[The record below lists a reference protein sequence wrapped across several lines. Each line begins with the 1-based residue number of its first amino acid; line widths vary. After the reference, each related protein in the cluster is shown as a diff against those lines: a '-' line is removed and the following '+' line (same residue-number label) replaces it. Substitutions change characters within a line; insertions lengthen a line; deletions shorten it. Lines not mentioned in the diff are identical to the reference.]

1 MLVDFVSGS
10 RIFLND
16 GGIFYSV
23 PRLEFH
29 VLFNRDKLDN
39 VNTLRGY
46 RRDTN
51 NICCDG
57 QDGSVGRDTFVVDR
71 NVERHE
77 ALMYNFKKLARAYT
91 TYVNS
96 RRHLYFWCFDKL
108 YDIFVFD
115 KSLHIG
121 NKYSILFDKEPE
133 IYFKYICRG
142 KEDTIFY
149 LSLIAEVD
157 GMRFYYLIE
166 FTKNGAEII
175 NTTDCNTDVLYQSP
189 KHIDGN
195 EMSLSNFMKA
205 SLLGSS
211 LLLE

>member
-23 PRLEFH
+23 PRQQFCI
-29 VLFNRDKLDN
+29 LFNRDKIDN
-39 VNTLRGY
+39 VRELRGVHKGVV
-46 RRDTN
+46 
-51 NICCDG
+51 NIYCDG
-57 QDGSVGRDTFVVDR
+57 QDGSVGRDAYVIDR

-77 ALMYNFKKLARAYT
+77 ALMYNFKKVARAYT
-91 TYVNS
+91 TYSNG

-108 YDIFVFD
+108 YDIFVFG

-121 NKYSILFDKEPE
+121 NKYSLLFDKEPE
-133 IYFKYICRG
+133 VYFKYICKG
-142 KEDTIFY
+142 KEDTMFY
-149 LSLIAEVD
+149 LSLIVEADDV
-157 GMRFYYLIE
+157 RFYYLIE

-175 NTTDCNTDVLYQSP
+175 NTTDCNTDVLYKAP
-189 KHIDGN
+189 THIDGTAV
-195 EMSLSNFMKA
+195 SLNNFMKA